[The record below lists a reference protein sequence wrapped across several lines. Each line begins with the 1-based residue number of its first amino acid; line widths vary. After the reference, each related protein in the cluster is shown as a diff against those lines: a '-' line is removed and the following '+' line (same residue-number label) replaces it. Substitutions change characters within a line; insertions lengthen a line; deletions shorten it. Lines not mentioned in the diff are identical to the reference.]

1 MLKSNRDKKKYVGV
15 VLGEKETIMIPSKPL
30 IYNRNNKTNVFSFYI
45 IKICLYYSI
54 ESFELFSYEIYAFKL
69 IASEDQYEF
78 LLFSILNTS
87 F

>member
-1 MLKSNRDKKKYVGV
+1 MFLV
-15 VLGEKETIMIPSKPL
+15 
-30 IYNRNNKTNVFSFYI
+30 FYI
-45 IKICLYYSI
+45 IKIYLYYSI